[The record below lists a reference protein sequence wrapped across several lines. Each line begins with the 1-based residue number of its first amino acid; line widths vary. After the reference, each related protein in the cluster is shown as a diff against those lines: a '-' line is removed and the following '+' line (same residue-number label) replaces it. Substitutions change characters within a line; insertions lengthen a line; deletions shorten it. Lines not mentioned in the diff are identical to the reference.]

1 MISVKSIFK
10 FIRSY
15 IDTHRLFRGL
25 EINSCSFVILDT
37 ETTGLEASKGDKII
51 SLAALKIRNSL
62 IQENEFL
69 DELINPE
76 RDIPWESV
84 KIHHIT
90 DEHVRGKPT
99 LPELQSK
106 INLFLK
112 KSILIGH
119 NIEFDKKFIYQDAV
133 NSDLSKRM
141 KKITSI
147 DTIYLTAALYPDLE
161 NYYLSYLCEH
171 FNIRTND
178 QIRHSALGD
187 CWITARLFLHLLKK
201 AKEKNI
207 TTASGLLKLCNQGA
221 KLHHLIR
228 NAKEIH

>member
-1 MISVKSIFK
+1 MKSIFK

-25 EINSCSFVILDT
+25 EINNCSFVILDT
-37 ETTGLEASKGDKII
+37 ETTGLEASMGDKII

-76 RDIPWESV
+76 RDIPWESI

-119 NIEFDKKFIYQDAV
+119 NIEFDKKFIYQDAA

-161 NYYLSYLCEH
+161 NYDLSYLCEH

-187 CWITARLFLHLLKK
+187 CWITARLFLHLLNK

-221 KLHHLIR
+221 RLHHLIR
-228 NAKEIH
+228 NAKKIY

>member
-1 MISVKSIFK
+1 MKSIFK

-119 NIEFDKKFIYQDAV
+119 NIEFDKKFIYQDAA

-161 NYYLSYLCEH
+161 NYDLSYLCEH

-187 CWITARLFLHLLKK
+187 CWITARLFLHLLNK

-221 KLHHLIR
+221 RLHHLIR
-228 NAKEIH
+228 NAKKIH

>member
-1 MISVKSIFK
+1 VKSIFK

-15 IDTHRLFRGL
+15 IDTHRLFRSL
-25 EINSCSFVILDT
+25 EINNCSFVILDT
-37 ETTGLEASKGDKII
+37 ETTGLEASTGDKII

-76 RDIPWESV
+76 RYIPWESV

-119 NIEFDKKFIYQDAV
+119 NIEFDKKFIYQDAA
-133 NSDLSKRM
+133 NSDLSRRM

-161 NYYLSYLCEH
+161 NYDLSYLCEH
-171 FNIRTND
+171 FNIKTND

-187 CWITARLFLHLLKK
+187 CWITARLFLHLLNK

-221 KLHHLIR
+221 RLHHLIR
-228 NAKEIH
+228 SAKKIH

>member
-1 MISVKSIFK
+1 MKSIFK

-25 EINSCSFVILDT
+25 EINNCSFVILDT
-37 ETTGLEASKGDKII
+37 ETTGLEASMGDKII

-84 KIHHIT
+84 KIHRIT

-119 NIEFDKKFIYQDAV
+119 NIEFDKKFIYQDAA

-161 NYYLSYLCEH
+161 NYNLSYLCEH

-187 CWITARLFLHLLKK
+187 CWITARLFLHLLHK

-228 NAKEIH
+228 NAKKIH

>member
-1 MISVKSIFK
+1 MKSIFK

-25 EINSCSFVILDT
+25 EINNCSFVILDT

-76 RDIPWESV
+76 RDIPWESI

-106 INLFLK
+106 INSFLK

-119 NIEFDKKFIYQDAV
+119 NIEFDKKFIYQDAA

-161 NYYLSYLCEH
+161 NYDLSYLCEH

-187 CWITARLFLHLLKK
+187 CWITARLFLHLLNK

-221 KLHHLIR
+221 RLHHLIR
-228 NAKEIH
+228 SAKKIH

>member
-1 MISVKSIFK
+1 MKSIFK

-119 NIEFDKKFIYQDAV
+119 NIEFDKKFIYQDAA
-133 NSDLSKRM
+133 NSDLSRRM

-161 NYYLSYLCEH
+161 NYDLSYLCEH
-171 FNIRTND
+171 FNIKTND

-187 CWITARLFLHLLKK
+187 CWITARLFLHLLNK

-221 KLHHLIR
+221 RLHHLIR
-228 NAKEIH
+228 SAKKIH

>member
-1 MISVKSIFK
+1 MKSIFK

-25 EINSCSFVILDT
+25 EINNCSFVILDT
-37 ETTGLEASKGDKII
+37 ETTGLEASMGDKII

-161 NYYLSYLCEH
+161 NYDLSYLCEH

-187 CWITARLFLHLLKK
+187 CWITARLFLHLLNK

-221 KLHHLIR
+221 RLHHLIR
-228 NAKEIH
+228 NAKKIH

>member
-1 MISVKSIFK
+1 MKSIFK

-25 EINSCSFVILDT
+25 EINNCSFVILDT

-119 NIEFDKKFIYQDAV
+119 NIEFDKKFIYQDAA

-161 NYYLSYLCEH
+161 NYDLSYLCEH

-187 CWITARLFLHLLKK
+187 CWITARLFLHLLNK

-221 KLHHLIR
+221 RLHHLIR
-228 NAKEIH
+228 SAKKIH

>member
-1 MISVKSIFK
+1 MKSIFK

-25 EINSCSFVILDT
+25 EINNCSFVILDT

-119 NIEFDKKFIYQDAV
+119 NIEFDKKFIYQDAA
-133 NSDLSKRM
+133 NSDLSRRM

-161 NYYLSYLCEH
+161 NYDLSYLCEH
-171 FNIRTND
+171 FNIKTND

-187 CWITARLFLHLLKK
+187 CWITARLFLHLLNK

-221 KLHHLIR
+221 RLHHLIR
-228 NAKEIH
+228 SAKKIH

>member
-1 MISVKSIFK
+1 MKSIFK

-25 EINSCSFVILDT
+25 EINNCSFVILDT

-119 NIEFDKKFIYQDAV
+119 NIEFDKKFIYQDAA
-133 NSDLSKRM
+133 NSALSKRM

-161 NYYLSYLCEH
+161 NYDLSYLCEH

-187 CWITARLFLHLLKK
+187 CWITARLFLHLLNK

-228 NAKEIH
+228 NAKKIH

>member
-1 MISVKSIFK
+1 VKSIFK

-25 EINSCSFVILDT
+25 EINNCSFVILDT

-119 NIEFDKKFIYQDAV
+119 NIEFDKKFIYQDAA

-161 NYYLSYLCEH
+161 NYDLSYLCEH
-171 FNIRTND
+171 FNIKTND

-187 CWITARLFLHLLKK
+187 CWITARLFLHLLNK

-221 KLHHLIR
+221 RLHHLIR
-228 NAKEIH
+228 NAKKIH

>member
-1 MISVKSIFK
+1 MKSIFK

-25 EINSCSFVILDT
+25 EINNCSFVILDT
-37 ETTGLEASKGDKII
+37 ETTGLEASMGDKII

-119 NIEFDKKFIYQDAV
+119 NIEFDKKFIYQDAA

-161 NYYLSYLCEH
+161 NYDLSYLCEH

-187 CWITARLFLHLLKK
+187 CWITARLFLHLLLK

-228 NAKEIH
+228 NAKKIH

>member
-1 MISVKSIFK
+1 MKSIFK

-25 EINSCSFVILDT
+25 EINNCSFVILDT
-37 ETTGLEASKGDKII
+37 ETTGLEASMGDKII

-119 NIEFDKKFIYQDAV
+119 NIEFDKKFIYQDAA
-133 NSDLSKRM
+133 NSDLSRRM

-161 NYYLSYLCEH
+161 NYDLSYLCEH

-187 CWITARLFLHLLKK
+187 CWITARLFLHLLNK
-201 AKEKNI
+201 AKE
-207 TTASGLLKLCNQGA
+207 T
-221 KLHHLIR
+221 
-228 NAKEIH
+228 

>member
-1 MISVKSIFK
+1 MISVKNIFK
-10 FIRSY
+10 SIRSY
-15 IDTHRLFRGL
+15 LDTHRLFSGL
-25 EINSCSFVILDT
+25 QIEDCSFVVLDT
-37 ETTGLEASKGDKII
+37 ETTGLEASMGDKII
-51 SLAALKIRNSL
+51 SLAAIKIKNSL

-90 DEHVRGKPT
+90 DDHVRGKPT

-119 NIEFDKKFIYQDAV
+119 NIEFDKKFIYQDAT
-133 NSDLSKRM
+133 NSDLSRRM

-161 NYYLSYLCEH
+161 NYDLSYLCEH

-187 CWITARLFLHLLKK
+187 CWITARLFLHLLNK

-207 TTASGLLKLCNQGA
+207 TTASGLLKLCNQGT

-228 NAKEIH
+228 NAKKIH

>member
-1 MISVKSIFK
+1 MKSIFK

-119 NIEFDKKFIYQDAV
+119 NIEFDKKFIYQDAA
-133 NSDLSKRM
+133 NSDLSRRM

-161 NYYLSYLCEH
+161 NYDLSYLCEH
-171 FNIRTND
+171 FNIKTND

-187 CWITARLFLHLLKK
+187 CWITARLFLHLLNK

-221 KLHHLIR
+221 RLHHLIR
-228 NAKEIH
+228 NAKKIH

>member
-1 MISVKSIFK
+1 M
-10 FIRSY
+10 
-15 IDTHRLFRGL
+15 
-25 EINSCSFVILDT
+25 
-37 ETTGLEASKGDKII
+37 GDKII

-84 KIHHIT
+84 KIHRIT

-119 NIEFDKKFIYQDAV
+119 NIEFDKKFIYQDAA

-161 NYYLSYLCEH
+161 NYNLSYLCEH

-187 CWITARLFLHLLKK
+187 CWITARLFLHLLHK

-221 KLHHLIR
+221 KLHHLIS
-228 NAKEIH
+228 NAKKIH

>member
-1 MISVKSIFK
+1 MKSIFK

-25 EINSCSFVILDT
+25 EINNCSFVILDT
-37 ETTGLEASKGDKII
+37 ETTGLEASMGDKII

-84 KIHHIT
+84 KIHRIT

-119 NIEFDKKFIYQDAV
+119 NIEFDKKFIYQDAA

-161 NYYLSYLCEH
+161 NYNLSYLCEH

-178 QIRHSALGD
+178 QIKHSALGD
-187 CWITARLFLHLLKK
+187 CWITARLFLHLLHK

-228 NAKEIH
+228 NAKKIH

>member
-1 MISVKSIFK
+1 MKSIFK

-25 EINSCSFVILDT
+25 EINNCSFVILDT
-37 ETTGLEASKGDKII
+37 ETTGLESSKGDKII

-119 NIEFDKKFIYQDAV
+119 NIEFDKKFIYQDAA

-161 NYYLSYLCEH
+161 NYDLSYLCEH

-187 CWITARLFLHLLKK
+187 CWITARLFLHLLNK

-228 NAKEIH
+228 NAKKIH

>member
-1 MISVKSIFK
+1 MKSIFK

-25 EINSCSFVILDT
+25 EISNCSFVILDT

-161 NYYLSYLCEH
+161 NYDLSYLCEH

-187 CWITARLFLHLLKK
+187 CWITARLFLHLLHK

-228 NAKEIH
+228 NAKKIH

>member
-1 MISVKSIFK
+1 MKSIFK

-25 EINSCSFVILDT
+25 EINNCSFVILDT

-69 DELINPE
+69 NELINPE

-161 NYYLSYLCEH
+161 NYDLSYLCEH

-187 CWITARLFLHLLKK
+187 CWITARLFLHLLNK

-221 KLHHLIR
+221 RLHHLIR
-228 NAKEIH
+228 NAKKIH

>member
-1 MISVKSIFK
+1 MKSIFK

-25 EINSCSFVILDT
+25 EINNCSFVILDT

-161 NYYLSYLCEH
+161 NYDLSYLCEH

-187 CWITARLFLHLLKK
+187 CWITARLFLHLLNK

-221 KLHHLIR
+221 RLHYLIR
-228 NAKEIH
+228 NAKKIH

>member
-1 MISVKSIFK
+1 VKSIFK

-25 EINSCSFVILDT
+25 EINNCSFVILDT
-37 ETTGLEASKGDKII
+37 ETTGLEASMGDKII

-119 NIEFDKKFIYQDAV
+119 NIEFDKKFIYQDAA

-161 NYYLSYLCEH
+161 NYDLSYLCEH

-187 CWITARLFLHLLKK
+187 CWITARLFLHLLNK

-221 KLHHLIR
+221 RLHHLIR
-228 NAKEIH
+228 NAKKIH

>member
-1 MISVKSIFK
+1 MKSIFK

-25 EINSCSFVILDT
+25 EINNCSFVILDT

-76 RDIPWESV
+76 RDIPWESI

-106 INLFLK
+106 INSFLK

-119 NIEFDKKFIYQDAV
+119 NIEFDKKFIYQDAA

-161 NYYLSYLCEH
+161 NYDLSYLCEH
-171 FNIRTND
+171 FNIKTND

-187 CWITARLFLHLLKK
+187 CWITARLFLHLLNK

-221 KLHHLIR
+221 RLHHLIR
-228 NAKEIH
+228 SAKKIH

>member
-1 MISVKSIFK
+1 MKSIFK

-25 EINSCSFVILDT
+25 EINNCSFVILDT
-37 ETTGLEASKGDKII
+37 ETTGLEASMGDKII

-84 KIHHIT
+84 KIHRIT

-119 NIEFDKKFIYQDAV
+119 NIEFDKKFIYQDAA
-133 NSDLSKRM
+133 NSALSKRM

-161 NYYLSYLCEH
+161 NYDLSYLCEH

-187 CWITARLFLHLLKK
+187 CWITARLFLHLLHK

-221 KLHHLIR
+221 RLHHLIR
-228 NAKEIH
+228 NAKKIH

>member
-1 MISVKSIFK
+1 MKSIFK

-25 EINSCSFVILDT
+25 EINNCSFVILDT

-119 NIEFDKKFIYQDAV
+119 NIEFDKKFIYQDAA
-133 NSDLSKRM
+133 NSDLSRRM

-161 NYYLSYLCEH
+161 NYDLSYLCEH

-187 CWITARLFLHLLKK
+187 CWITARLFLHLLNK

-221 KLHHLIR
+221 RLHHLIR
-228 NAKEIH
+228 SAKKIH

>member
-1 MISVKSIFK
+1 MKSIFK

-76 RDIPWESV
+76 RDIPWESI

-106 INLFLK
+106 INSFLK

-119 NIEFDKKFIYQDAV
+119 NIEFDKKFIYQDAA

-161 NYYLSYLCEH
+161 NYDLSYLCEH

-187 CWITARLFLHLLKK
+187 CWITARLFLHLLNK

-207 TTASGLLKLCNQGA
+207 TTASGLLKLCNQGT

-228 NAKEIH
+228 NAKKIH

>member
-1 MISVKSIFK
+1 MKSIFK

-25 EINSCSFVILDT
+25 EINNCSFVILDT

-76 RDIPWESV
+76 RDIPWESI

-106 INLFLK
+106 INSFLK

-119 NIEFDKKFIYQDAV
+119 NIEFDKKFIYQDAA

-161 NYYLSYLCEH
+161 NYDLSYLCEH

-187 CWITARLFLHLLKK
+187 CWITARLFLHLLNK

-221 KLHHLIR
+221 RLHHLIR
-228 NAKEIH
+228 NAKKIH

>member
-1 MISVKSIFK
+1 MKSIFK

-25 EINSCSFVILDT
+25 EINNCSFVILDT

-106 INLFLK
+106 INSFLK

-119 NIEFDKKFIYQDAV
+119 NIEFDKKFIYQDAA

-161 NYYLSYLCEH
+161 NYDLSYLCEH

-187 CWITARLFLHLLKK
+187 CWITARLFLHLLNK

-221 KLHHLIR
+221 RLHHLIR
-228 NAKEIH
+228 SAKKIH

>member
-1 MISVKSIFK
+1 VKSIFK

-25 EINSCSFVILDT
+25 EINNCSFVILDT

-106 INLFLK
+106 INSFLK

-119 NIEFDKKFIYQDAV
+119 NIEFDKKFIYQDAA

-161 NYYLSYLCEH
+161 NYDLSYLCEH
-171 FNIRTND
+171 FNIKTND

-187 CWITARLFLHLLKK
+187 CWITARLFLHLLNK

-221 KLHHLIR
+221 RLHHLIR
-228 NAKEIH
+228 NAKKIH

>member
-1 MISVKSIFK
+1 MKSIFK

-25 EINSCSFVILDT
+25 EINNCSFVILDT
-37 ETTGLEASKGDKII
+37 ETTGLEASMGDKII

-84 KIHHIT
+84 KIHRIT

-119 NIEFDKKFIYQDAV
+119 NIEFDKKFIYQDAA

-161 NYYLSYLCEH
+161 NYNLSYLCEH

-187 CWITARLFLHLLKK
+187 CWITARLFLHLLNK

-207 TTASGLLKLCNQGA
+207 TTASGLLKLCNQCA

-228 NAKEIH
+228 NAKKIH

>member
-1 MISVKSIFK
+1 MKSIFK

-25 EINSCSFVILDT
+25 EINNCSFVILDT
-37 ETTGLEASKGDKII
+37 ETTGLEASMGDKII

-84 KIHHIT
+84 KIHRIT

-119 NIEFDKKFIYQDAV
+119 NIEFDKKFIYQDAA

-161 NYYLSYLCEH
+161 NYDLSYLCEH

-187 CWITARLFLHLLKK
+187 CWITARLFLHLLHK

-228 NAKEIH
+228 NAKKIH

>member
-1 MISVKSIFK
+1 VISVKSIFK

-25 EINSCSFVILDT
+25 EINNCSFVILDT

-119 NIEFDKKFIYQDAV
+119 NIEFDKKFIYQDAA
-133 NSDLSKRM
+133 NSDLSRRM

-161 NYYLSYLCEH
+161 NYDLSYLCEH
-171 FNIRTND
+171 FNIKTND

-187 CWITARLFLHLLKK
+187 CWITARLFLHLLNK

-221 KLHHLIR
+221 RLHHLIR
-228 NAKEIH
+228 SAKKIH

>member
-1 MISVKSIFK
+1 VKSIFK

-25 EINSCSFVILDT
+25 EINNCSFVILDT
-37 ETTGLEASKGDKII
+37 ETTGLEASMGDKII

-84 KIHHIT
+84 KIHRIT

-119 NIEFDKKFIYQDAV
+119 NIEFDKKFIYQDAA

-161 NYYLSYLCEH
+161 NYNLSYLCEH

-187 CWITARLFLHLLKK
+187 CWITARLFLHLLHK

-221 KLHHLIR
+221 RLHHLIR
-228 NAKEIH
+228 NAKKIH

>member
-1 MISVKSIFK
+1 MKSIFK

-25 EINSCSFVILDT
+25 EINNCSFVILDT
-37 ETTGLEASKGDKII
+37 ETTGLEASMGDKII

-84 KIHHIT
+84 KIHRIT

-119 NIEFDKKFIYQDAV
+119 NIEFDKKFIYQDAA
-133 NSDLSKRM
+133 NSDLSRRM

-161 NYYLSYLCEH
+161 NYDLSYLCEH

-187 CWITARLFLHLLKK
+187 CWITARLFLHLLHK

-228 NAKEIH
+228 NAKKIH

>member
-1 MISVKSIFK
+1 MKSIFK

-25 EINSCSFVILDT
+25 EINNCSFVILDT
-37 ETTGLEASKGDKII
+37 ETTGLEANMGDKII

-119 NIEFDKKFIYQDAV
+119 NIEFDKKFIYQDAA

-161 NYYLSYLCEH
+161 NYDLSYLCEH

-187 CWITARLFLHLLKK
+187 CWITARLFLHLLNK

-228 NAKEIH
+228 NAKKIH

>member
-1 MISVKSIFK
+1 MKSIFK

-25 EINSCSFVILDT
+25 EINNCSFVILDT
-37 ETTGLEASKGDKII
+37 ETTGLEASMGDKII
-51 SLAALKIRNSL
+51 SLAALKITNSL

-69 DELINPE
+69 NELINPE

-84 KIHHIT
+84 KIHRIT

-119 NIEFDKKFIYQDAV
+119 NIEFDKKFIYQDAA

-161 NYYLSYLCEH
+161 NYDLSYLCEH

-187 CWITARLFLHLLKK
+187 CWITARLFLHLLNK

-207 TTASGLLKLCNQGA
+207 TTASGLLKLCNQGT

-228 NAKEIH
+228 NAKKIH

>member
-1 MISVKSIFK
+1 MKSIFK

-25 EINSCSFVILDT
+25 EINNCSFVILDT

-76 RDIPWESV
+76 RDIPWESI

-106 INLFLK
+106 INSFLK

-119 NIEFDKKFIYQDAV
+119 NIEFDKKFIYQDAA

-161 NYYLSYLCEH
+161 NYDLSYLCEH

-187 CWITARLFLHLLKK
+187 CWITARLFLHLLHK
-201 AKEKNI
+201 AKERNI
-207 TTASGLLKLCNQGA
+207 TTASGLLKLCNQGT

-228 NAKEIH
+228 NAKKIH

>member
-1 MISVKSIFK
+1 MKSIFK

-25 EINSCSFVILDT
+25 EINNCSFVILDT

-106 INLFLK
+106 INSFLK

-119 NIEFDKKFIYQDAV
+119 NIEFDKKFIYQDAA

-161 NYYLSYLCEH
+161 NYDLSYLCEH
-171 FNIRTND
+171 FNIKTND

-187 CWITARLFLHLLKK
+187 CWITARLFLHLLNK

-207 TTASGLLKLCNQGA
+207 TTASGLLKLCNQGT

-228 NAKEIH
+228 NAKKIH